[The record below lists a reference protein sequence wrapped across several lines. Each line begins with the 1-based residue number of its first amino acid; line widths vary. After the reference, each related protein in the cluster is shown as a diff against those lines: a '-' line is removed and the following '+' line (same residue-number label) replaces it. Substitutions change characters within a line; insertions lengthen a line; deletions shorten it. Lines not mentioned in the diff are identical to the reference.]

1 MKNNTNSMYNMN
13 VLQDTTKN
21 KWNESVTRNNSQK
34 NVQNINRRFP
44 PIYDRNLLKMPDIG
58 FLTKIMD
65 LRNLGVGGLLL
76 Y

>member
-34 NVQNINRRFP
+34 NFQNINRRFP